1 MKTRIKNKFSERF
14 VNLENKLPLEKF
26 IPAAFLVFLLCVF
39 ILSLITYQNI
49 ERYKNDIDWMIH
61 SNDVLKKIDEIK
73 YNVVEIPMLRRG
85 YTITGEEKY
94 TGKLDSLISNVKKET
109 GILKELVSDNP
120 QHQQEIKLIDYLA
133 SEIFSLVNISVTD
146 SSRSAQSDKIPVDQ
160 IYITNKIQS
169 NLDEINE
176 IIIKFKSNEQ
186 RLLIERSDK
195 ADRTNS
201 IIQNFIIVT
210 GLFSFIVIGLSLF
223 ISGRLLK
230 GKSLAEGLLLKS
242 YEELEDTVEER
253 TLELKNTN
261 DSLIEEIRIRK
272 KTEEVLRESEQRF
285 RMMADSAPVLIWISG
300 KDKLFTYLNKAWLD
314 FTGTTLEQELGDGWT
329 EGVHPDD
336 LKKCLEVYT
345 NSFDQRIPFE
355 MEYRLRNAEGEYY
368 WMLDKG
374 IPRFEGTEFAGYIG
388 SCIDINERRK
398 NERYLKIQYDISKT
412 LAESDSLEEASKK
425 LLKNICSDI
434 GWNFGIL
441 WLADEKNEYIKPD
454 YFWSEDDNF
463 TKENS
468 ELYNDSMRF
477 SKGMDFTGTIFKE
490 GKSMWTKD
498 LSKDK
503 SFKRLEE
510 LSRKGWKSG
519 LGIPISNG
527 KETIAI
533 FECFNN
539 KSIEEKKELIEV
551 LESAGRQI
559 GNFMERKRTEEKLRI
574 SYLELEEK
582 VKERTN
588 ELAQAL
594 SNLIKESAEKE
605 KIQSRIKLFAH
616 AVRSIKDCVFIT
628 DLDYKTIF
636 VNESFQSAY
645 GYLPDEI
652 IGKEIPVLSDEN
664 VTPNLKKDIYTKTL
678 NEGWKGELIT
688 YGKSGSGF
696 PTYLS
701 TSSVRNDEGTAEAI
715 VGICQDIS
723 DLKRT
728 QEIVNR
734 RNNLLILLND
744 VIRFISKSFDFN
756 EAVQY
761 SIDKVCEYTHWD
773 IGHCF
778 LLKNDNLVSSGIWN
792 ENLTE
797 KYFPFR
803 DISEQPHL
811 LMAKD
816 IPGNTLEKGSA
827 SWLDIKTQT
836 DDKHFKRSHVT
847 KSLGINTGIWVPISL
862 PGKTIGILEFFKKD
876 KEQPNQELL
885 DFIYNI
891 GLELCRHYEKLETID
906 KLKQSEKLLIDAQ
919 HIAKLGSWKWDII
932 NNEIIWSDEMYEI
945 YGVDKNVEV
954 LTYERCQKLIH
965 PEELNN
971 INAIIKDS
979 IENKKP
985 FSYYHRIV
993 LPSGD
998 IKTIKAHGELILD
1011 ENNILIEM
1019 FGTVHDV
1026 TEIRH
1031 AEEELRKINTKLIE
1045 TQKEL
1050 IYNEKL
1056 AALGRF
1062 SSGIAHEIRN
1072 PLANIN
1078 SLAQLISKADIDEK
1092 NKRRLNYII
1101 TNVDIANKIIKNLL
1115 SYATPEDLDF
1125 SYRNLKEI
1133 IENIL
1138 ESVEARCKNN
1148 NIKIVAEIPVDLPLL
1163 FIDKLKLES
1172 SFMNFVSNS
1181 IDAMSDGGTLTVKV
1195 EVNKPGNEFI
1205 IDFYDTGTGIPQEN
1219 MDKILEPFFTTKDDG
1234 VGLGM
1239 GLAYQTIKLHHGEFD
1254 IESTEGKGTHI
1265 NIRLPIRNININ

>member
-1 MKTRIKNKFSERF
+1 MKTKIRNKFSERF
-14 VNLENKLPLEKF
+14 VKLENTLPLEKF
-26 IPAAFLVFLLCVF
+26 IPSAFLVFLLCVF

-85 YTITGEEKY
+85 YTITGEWKY
-94 TGKLDSLISNVKKET
+94 TYNLDSMILNVKKET
-109 GILKELVSDNP
+109 AILKELVSDNP
-120 QHQQEIKLIDYLA
+120 QHLQEIKLLDSLA
-133 SEIFSLVNISVTD
+133 AEIFWLVSISVID
-146 SSRSAQSDKIPVDQ
+146 SSDSIHSDKIPSDQ
-160 IYITNKIQS
+160 IYITNKVQS

-176 IIIKFKSNEQ
+176 IIIRFKASEQ

-210 GLFSFIVIGLSLF
+210 GIFSFIVIGLSLF
-223 ISGRLLK
+223 ISGRLIK
-230 GKSLAEGLLLKS
+230 GKSIAEGLLLKS

-261 DSLIEEIRIRK
+261 DSLKDEIRIRK
-272 KTEEVLRESEQRF
+272 KTEEILRESEQRF

-300 KDKLFTYLNKAWLD
+300 KDKLCTYFNKAWLD
-314 FTGTTLEQELGDGWT
+314 FTGRSLEQELGNGWS
-329 EGVHPDD
+329 EGIHPED

-345 NSFDQRIPFE
+345 NSFDKRVSFE
-355 MEYRLRNAEGEYY
+355 MEYRLRNAEGEYF

-374 IPRFEGTEFAGYIG
+374 IPRFEGSEFAGYIG
-388 SCIDINERRK
+388 SCIDINDRRN

-425 LLKNICSDI
+425 LLKNICKDI
-434 GWNFGIL
+434 GWNFAIL
-441 WLADEKNEYIKPD
+441 WLADENNEYIKPD
-454 YFWSEDDNF
+454 YFWSEDDNL

-498 LSKDK
+498 LGKEK

-527 KETIAI
+527 IETIAI

-539 KSIEEKKELIEV
+539 KNIEEKKELIEV

-559 GNFMERKRTEEKLRI
+559 GNFMERVKTKEKLRI

-588 ELAQAL
+588 DLARTL
-594 SNLIKESAEKE
+594 SKLIKESAEKE

-628 DLDYKTIF
+628 DLNYKTIF

-645 GYLPDEI
+645 GYMPDEI
-652 IGKEIPVLSDEN
+652 MGKEIPVLSNEN

-688 YGKSGSGF
+688 YGKNGSGF

-723 DLKRT
+723 DLKKT

-734 RNNLLILLND
+734 RNSLLILLND
-744 VIRFISKSFDFN
+744 VIRFISKSFEFN

-761 SIDKVCEYTHWD
+761 SINKVCEYTHWD

-778 LLKNDNLVSSGIWN
+778 LLKNDNLISSGIWN
-792 ENLTE
+792 EELAE
-797 KYFPFR
+797 EYYQFR
-803 DISEQPHL
+803 DISEQPDL
-811 LMAKD
+811 LMSKD
-816 IPGNTLEKGSA
+816 IPGNALEKGSA
-827 SWLDIKTQT
+827 SWLDIDTQT
-836 DDKHFKRSHVT
+836 DDKYFKRSHVT

-862 PGKTIGILEFFKKD
+862 PGKTIGLLEFFKKE
-876 KEQPNQELL
+876 KEQPDQELL

-906 KLKQSEKLLIDAQ
+906 KLKQSEKLLTDAQ
-919 HIAKLGSWKWDII
+919 HITKLGSWKWDIK
-932 NNEIIWSDEMYEI
+932 NNEIIWSDEMYAI
-945 YGVDKNVEV
+945 YGFNKKDNV
-954 LTYERCQKLIH
+954 LTYEKYLKLIH
-965 PEELNN
+965 PDDIEK
-971 INAIIKDS
+971 ARSIIKES

-985 FSYYHRIV
+985 FSYYHRII
-993 LPSGD
+993 LPSGEMK
-998 IKTIKAHGELILD
+998 IIKAQGEVILNED
-1011 ENNILIEM
+1011 NAVTQM
-1019 FGTVHDV
+1019 FGTGHDV
-1026 TEIRH
+1026 TEIRL
-1031 AEEELRKINTKLIE
+1031 AEEELRKTNTKLIE

-1092 NKRRLNYII
+1092 NKKRLNYII

-1125 SYRNLKEI
+1125 SYRNVKEI

-1195 EVNKPGNEFI
+1195 EVNKAGNEFI
-1205 IDFYDTGTGIPQEN
+1205 IDFYDTGIGIPPEN
-1219 MDKILEPFFTTKDDG
+1219 LDKILEPFFTTKDEG

-1254 IESTEGKGTHI
+1254 IDSTLGKGTHI
-1265 NIRLPIRNININ
+1265 TIKLPIRNININ

>member
-1 MKTRIKNKFSERF
+1 MRSDIKRKISERF
-14 VNLENKLPLEKF
+14 ESFENKLPLEKF

-49 ERYKNDIDWMIH
+49 DKYKKDIDWMIH
-61 SNDVLKKIDEIK
+61 SNDVLKRIDEIK
-73 YNVVEIPMLRRG
+73 YNIVEIPLLRRG
-85 YTITGEEKY
+85 YTITGEKNY
-94 TGKLDSLISNVKKET
+94 TDKLDSLIKNLKKET
-109 GILKELVSDNP
+109 DLLNELVSDNP
-120 QHQQEIKLIDYLA
+120 DQQLQIDLLDSLA
-133 SEIFSLVNISVTD
+133 SEIFSIVNTSISD
-146 SSRSAQSDKIPVDQ
+146 SDLTVVSGKYPEIQIDATNRVQNNLYKID
-160 IYITNKIQS
+160 
-169 NLDEINE
+169 D
-176 IIIKFKSNEQ
+176 IIISIKSKEQ
-186 RLLIERSDK
+186 DLLKSRSDK
-195 ADRTNS
+195 ADRTNT
-201 IIQNFIIVT
+201 IIQKFIIAT

-223 ISGRLLK
+223 ISGRLIK
-230 GKSLAEGLLLKS
+230 GKSKAESLLIKS

-253 TLELKNTN
+253 TLELKKTN
-261 DSLIEEIRIRK
+261 YSLKEEISIRK
-272 KTEEVLRESEQRF
+272 KTEEILRESEQRF

-300 KDKLFTYLNKAWLD
+300 KDKFCTYFNKAWLD
-314 FTGTTLEQELGDGWT
+314 FTGRSIEQELGNGWAV
-329 EGVHPDD
+329 GVHPDD
-336 LKKCLEVYT
+336 LKKCLEVYES
-345 NSFDQRIPFE
+345 SFDKRISFE
-355 MEYRLRNAEGEYY
+355 MEYRLRNAEGEYF

-374 IPRFEGTEFAGYIG
+374 IPRYEGTEFAGYIG

-412 LAESDSLEEASKK
+412 LAESGSLEEASKK

-441 WLADEKNEYIKPD
+441 WMADEKNEYIKPD

-463 TKENS
+463 AEEYS
-468 ELYNDSMRF
+468 ELYNDSIRF

-498 LSKDK
+498 LSKNK
-503 SFKRLEE
+503 SFRRLEE
-510 LSRKGWKSG
+510 LHKKGWKSG

-527 KETIAI
+527 RETIAI

-574 SYLELEEK
+574 SYLELEDK

-588 ELAQAL
+588 DLANAL
-594 SNLIKESAEKE
+594 SSLIKESDEKE

-616 AVRSIKDCVFIT
+616 AIRSIKDCVFIT
-628 DLDYKTIF
+628 DLEYKTIF
-636 VNESFQSAY
+636 VNEAFQFAY
-645 GYLPDEI
+645 GFIPEEI
-652 IGKEIPVLSDEN
+652 VGKEIPVLSDEN
-664 VTPNLKKDIYTKTL
+664 ITPNLKKDILTKSL

-688 YGKSGSGF
+688 YGKNGSGF

-723 DLKRT
+723 DLKNT
-728 QEIVNR
+728 QEIVKR

-761 SIDKVCEYTHWD
+761 SVNKVCEYTHWD

-792 ENLTE
+792 EKLSE
-797 KYFPFR
+797 RYFPFR
-803 DISEQPHL
+803 DITEQPEL
-811 LMAKD
+811 LKAKD

-827 SWLDIKTQT
+827 SWLDINTQT
-836 DDKHFKRSHVT
+836 DDRHFKRSDIT
-847 KSLGINTGIWVPISL
+847 KSLEINTGIWVPISL
-862 PGKTIGILEFFKKD
+862 PGKTIGLLEFFKRD
-876 KEQPNQELL
+876 KEQPDQELL

-891 GLELCRHYEKLETID
+891 GLELCRHFEKLETID
-906 KLKQSEKLLIDAQ
+906 KLRQSEKLLTDAQ

-932 NNEIIWSDEMYEI
+932 KDEITWSDEMYVI
-945 YGVDKNVEV
+945 YGFNKNDMEF
-954 LTYERCQKLIH
+954 TYEKYLKLIH
-965 PEELNN
+965 PEDVER
-971 INAIIKDS
+971 ARSIIKDS

-985 FSYYHRIV
+985 FSYYHRII
-993 LPSGD
+993 LPTGEVK
-998 IKTIKAHGELILD
+998 IIKAHGEVYLD
-1011 ENNILIEM
+1011 ENNTVSEM
-1019 FGTVHDV
+1019 FGTGHDV
-1026 TEIRH
+1026 TEIRQ
-1031 AEEELRKINTKLIE
+1031 AEEELRKTNSKLIE

-1072 PLANIN
+1072 PLANIS
-1078 SLAQLISKADIDEK
+1078 SLAQLISKADIDIK

-1115 SYATPEDLDF
+1115 SYASPGDLDF
-1125 SYRNLKEI
+1125 SYKNIKEI
-1133 IENIL
+1133 LDSIL
-1138 ESVEARCKNN
+1138 ESVEARCKEN
-1148 NIKIVAEIPVDLPLL
+1148 NINIVKEISDDLPLL
-1163 FIDKLKLES
+1163 YLDKLKLES

-1181 IDAMSDGGTLTVKV
+1181 IDAMFDGGTLTVRAK
-1195 EVNKPGNEFI
+1195 ENKERNEII
-1205 IDFYDTGTGIPQEN
+1205 IDFVDTGTGIPPEN

-1239 GLAYQTIKLHHGEFD
+1239 GLAYQTIKLHRGEFNLQ
-1254 IESTEGKGTHI
+1254 SAEGKGTHI
-1265 NIRLPIRNININ
+1265 EIRLPVRKINLN